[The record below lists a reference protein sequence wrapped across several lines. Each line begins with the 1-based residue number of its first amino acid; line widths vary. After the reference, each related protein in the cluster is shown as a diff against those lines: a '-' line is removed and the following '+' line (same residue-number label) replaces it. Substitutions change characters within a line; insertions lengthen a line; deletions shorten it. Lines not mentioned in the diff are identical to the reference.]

1 MEYAAAP
8 SANSVKAVHLN
19 PAVNDTGLL
28 AGLRVLEVSRTIAGA
43 YAGKLFADVGA
54 DVVLA
59 EPAGGHPLREDDQR
73 GDSDAPLFAF
83 LAAGKAATT
92 RDWVELAAE
101 ADVLIVETADLP
113 DRGLLH
119 RLAERA
125 VVVAITPWG
134 LTGPYA
140 ESPRPWTEFIVQA
153 EAGSLSGRG
162 EPTSYPLAA
171 GGAETLWVAG
181 SFAATAGLG
190 AVVGMV
196 RDGRG
201 ELVDVSL
208 LEVTTYAATMFADV
222 AATISGASH
231 EPTVLRRRL
240 VPSVEPASDGW
251 VGFNL
256 ASAQNLED
264 FLVLIDR
271 PDWLADEDIKTHAG
285 RYRRSAEFSAA
296 VHAWTIQR
304 TVAEIV
310 ESAALFRIPC
320 SPVHNAATILDDPQV
335 TARGF
340 YVEDASR
347 RFRQPSV
354 PFVFDGVR
362 PASARPVPEPR
373 DDARFTP
380 RIAPAASTAPGQFVE
395 SPPLAGLRVID
406 FGNWWVGSLVGT
418 ILGSLGADVIKIEST
433 RRVDGARMLGGTIT
447 HDELWWEYGW
457 IYLGAN
463 HNKRA
468 VTLDFSTPQGRELIE
483 HLIADADVVLENYAP
498 RVLDNARLDW
508 PGVQALNPTIVM
520 LRMPAFGLSGP
531 NRDMVGYAQTV
542 EQYSGMC
549 WRTGYPDGPPVNP
562 SGPADPMGG
571 SNAAFALL
579 AALQHRE
586 RTGRGMLVEAPLV
599 EAALTMTAEQVGE
612 WTAHRRLLER
622 DGNHLRDHAP
632 QGVYAG
638 SGTEQWLAVSVV
650 TDDQWRALVAYTG
663 IPGWDDPAL
672 ATPAGRWQRRYRLD
686 ADLSAWAAD
695 RDVAATAEQLVA
707 LGVPAAH
714 VVDQRFV
721 HEHPQI
727 AARGYF
733 EDIDHPVHGLIPL
746 PVLPFRYGRIGRWS
760 HQAPPTVGQHNIEVL
775 EKELGLSRA
784 YVEQLANDGLI
795 GCRPAGL

>member
-1 MEYAAAP
+1 M
-8 SANSVKAVHLN
+8 NSTAT
-19 PAVNDTGLL
+19 DTGLL
-28 AGLRVLEVSRTIAGA
+28 AGLRVLEVSETIAGA
-43 YAGKLFADVGA
+43 YAGKLFTDVGA

-59 EPAGGHPLREDDQR
+59 EPVGGHRLRGRDQR
-73 GDSDAPLFAF
+73 GSADAPLFAF
-83 LAAGKAATT
+83 LAAGKTATT
-92 RDWVELAAE
+92 RDWVELADDG
-101 ADVLIVETADLP
+101 DVVIVETAHLP
-113 DRGLLH
+113 DLRLLK

-134 LTGPYA
+134 LTGPFA
-140 ESPRPWTEFIVQA
+140 ESDRPWTEFTVQA
-153 EAGSLSGRG
+153 EAGSLSNRG
-162 EPTSYPLAA
+162 EPMSYPLAL

-190 AVVGMV
+190 ALTGMA

-231 EPTVLRRRL
+231 EPTVQRRRL
-240 VPSVEPASDGW
+240 IPSVEPAADGW

-264 FLVLIDR
+264 FLVLIER
-271 PDWLADEDIKTHAG
+271 PDWLADEDIKTYQG
-285 RYRRSAEFSAA
+285 RYRRSAEFTAA
-296 VHAWTIQR
+296 VHSWTIQR

-310 ESAALFRIPC
+310 EAAAMFRIPC
-320 SPVHNAATILDDPQV
+320 SPVHSGTTILDDPQV
-335 TARGF
+335 KARGF
-340 YVEDASR
+340 YVEDASG

-354 PFVFDGVR
+354 PFLFDGVR
-362 PASARPVPEPR
+362 PPSARPLVEPR
-373 DDARFTP
+373 DDAGFALPIERGRP
-380 RIAPAASTAPGQFVE
+380 PEPGRPAGSL
-395 SPPLAGLRVID
+395 PLAGLRVVD

-447 HDELWWEYGW
+447 DDELWWEYGW
-457 IYLGAN
+457 INLGAN

-468 VTLDFSTPQGRELIE
+468 VTLDFSTRQGRDLIE
-483 HLIADADVVLENYAP
+483 RLIADADVLLENYAP
-498 RVLDNARLDW
+498 RVLENVGLDW
-508 PGVQALNPTIVM
+508 AGVQALNPRIVM

-571 SNAAFALL
+571 SNAAFALF
-579 AALQHRE
+579 AALRQRE

-599 EAALTMTAEQVGE
+599 EAALTMTAEQVIE
-612 WTAHRRLLER
+612 WTAHRKLLER
-622 DGNHLRDHAP
+622 DGNHLRGHAP

-638 SGTEQWLAVSVV
+638 AGAEQWLAISVV
-650 TDDQWRALVAYTG
+650 TDVQWHALAAFTG
-663 IPGWDDPAL
+663 IPGWDDLGL
-672 ATPAGRWQRRYRLD
+672 ATAAGRWERRHQLD
-686 ADLSAWAAD
+686 DDLSAWAAA

-707 LGVPAAH
+707 LGVPAAR

-721 HEHPQI
+721 HEHLQI

-733 EDIDHPVHGLIPL
+733 EDVDHPVHGLIPI
-746 PVLPFRYGRIGRWS
+746 PVLPFRYGRVSRWS
-760 HQAPPTVGQHNIEVL
+760 HQAPPTVGQHNDEVL

-784 YVEQLANDGLI
+784 YVEQLADDGLI